1 MDSDSQ
7 KLGRRERSKAAT
19 RKKLLDAALVAFT
32 DKGYETATIDE
43 IAEAADVAR
52 ATAFNYFPRKEDFV
66 SGLLADR
73 IATIRDTLRRHHLA
87 NPEGTFA
94 DAMRGLV
101 RELARWYESEAP
113 TNKVLIRSVLLTGAL
128 LAPGYYASARTYAAG
143 VAAAQ
148 ERGEIRTD
156 VDASVVGNLLLDGY
170 FGVLYRWCADD
181 GSVPDLE
188 TELVA
193 AIDVVLRGIA

>member
-1 MDSDSQ
+1 MDSDSP

-19 RKKLLDAALVAFT
+19 RQKLLTAALLAFSE
-32 DKGYETATIDE
+32 KGYEAATIDE

-73 IATIRDTLRRHHLA
+73 IVRIAAILREHHLDDPDGPF
-87 NPEGTFA
+87 PE
-94 DAMRGLV
+94 AMRALV
-101 RELARWYESEAP
+101 RALARWYESEAK
-113 TNKVLIRSVLLTGAL
+113 TSKVLIRSVLLTGSL
-128 LAPGYYASARTYAAG
+128 LTPGYYTSAATYAKA

-148 ERGEIRTD
+148 ERGEVRSD
-156 VDASVVGNLLLDGY
+156 VDASAVGSLLLDGY
-170 FGVLYRWCADD
+170 FGVLYRWCVDD

-188 TELVA
+188 SALVQTVD
-193 AIDVVLRGIA
+193 IILRGVA